1 MFTNELIKKAH
12 ENAVAHGFWDSA
24 PTFSESCALI
34 HSEISESFEEW
45 RNNRPNEY
53 TGENGKPE
61 GVWVELADVV
71 LRVADLLGYIETMI
85 STKDD
90 TFTKL
95 YGDVL
100 EAMRN
105 IKGSFGEFI
114 DYLHMLVAE
123 ASKENDADSDDG
135 TVFTFVY
142 LLMNVYAKAE
152 VDGIDLD
159 GIVERKHAYNVTRP
173 YRHGNKRL

>member
-12 ENAVAHGFWDSA
+12 ENAVAHGFWDPA
-24 PTFSESCALI
+24 PRTPETRALI

-53 TGENGKPE
+53 TGESGKPE

-71 LRVADLLGYIETMI
+71 LRVADLFGHLGVQLKTETSEFMEI
-85 STKDD
+85 TNRVSADMYD
-90 TFTKL
+90 L
-95 YGDVL
+95 N
-100 EAMRN
+100 A
-105 IKGSFGEFI
+105 SFAEFI
-114 DYLHMLVAE
+114 DCLHIITTKTE
-123 ASKENDADSDDG
+123 FADNMDG
-135 TVFTFVY
+135 TVRELIK
-142 LLMNVYAKAE
+142 LLLVIYARAE

-173 YRHGNKRL
+173 YRHGDKRL